1 MNESSNQ
8 STSSFDTDTPIR
20 LPKTSL
26 LSDKDLIRI
35 NSSRNEDEDNN
46 NEIFWS
52 DTDMND
58 ASETCQSTEQH
69 NEIQE
74 KENKER
80 KSSKKRKRLMKY
92 DSEEM
97 LKVKKNK
104 REAKPGNQDK
114 IEMLLN
120 PVKVKATR
128 SNNKQL

>member
-52 DTDMND
+52 DTEMKD
-58 ASETCQSTEQH
+58 ASETCQSTEQQ